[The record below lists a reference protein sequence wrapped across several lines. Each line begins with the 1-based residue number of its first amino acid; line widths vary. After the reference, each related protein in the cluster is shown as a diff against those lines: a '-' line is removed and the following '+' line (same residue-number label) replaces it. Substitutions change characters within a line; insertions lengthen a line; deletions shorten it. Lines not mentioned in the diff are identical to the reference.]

1 MQPEN
6 AAIALFGVES
16 IFTAEFVETLVRLG
30 FRIGPAILTGVPEWD
45 MSGLDPVAAN
55 GLHSAQLQLPVV
67 IPWVTPGLKWQ
78 KHRVARGL
86 GFSRFPAI
94 IDSYSSLARSAT
106 VGDGVFL
113 NGGATVGAFAALE
126 NFALLNRNA
135 SIGHH
140 SRLGAYSSIGP
151 GATVAARCDI
161 GRGTM
166 IGSGAVIAPGVTIGA
181 NCLIAA
187 GAVVTKPAPD
197 NVMMA
202 GNPGRVIKT
211 GYGGYKDVEVPE

>member
-1 MQPEN
+1 MQPGN

-16 IFTAEFVETLVRLG
+16 IFTAEFVETLLRLG
-30 FRIGPAILTGVPEWD
+30 FQIGPAIQTGAPEWD
-45 MSGLDPVAAN
+45 MSGLDPVTADD
-55 GLHSAQLQLPVV
+55 LQSEQLELPVA

-78 KHRVARGL
+78 KHREACGL

-94 IDSYSSLARSAT
+94 IDSYSSLARSAA

-113 NGGATVGAFAALE
+113 NGGATVGAFAVLE
-126 NFALLNRNA
+126 TFALLNRNA

-140 SRLGAYSSIGP
+140 SRLGAFSSIGP
-151 GATVAARCDI
+151 GATVAARCTI

-181 NCLIAA
+181 NCLVTA
-187 GAVVTKPAPD
+187 GAVVTKSAPD
-197 NVMMA
+197 NVMIA
-202 GNPGRVIKT
+202 GNPGRVIKS
-211 GYGGYKDVEVPE
+211 GYGGYKDAEVPE